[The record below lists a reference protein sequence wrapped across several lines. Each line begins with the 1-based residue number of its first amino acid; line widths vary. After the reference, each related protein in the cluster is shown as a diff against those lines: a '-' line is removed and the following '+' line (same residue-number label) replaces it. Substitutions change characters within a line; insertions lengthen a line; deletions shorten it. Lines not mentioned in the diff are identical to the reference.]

1 MPKCPNGSRRN
12 THTGICT
19 KTNKIEHTQNKIGRC
34 PRGTRRNTKTKLCE
48 NTITNQPHRKTVTLN
63 SKKGVQPLPNP
74 PPFKEVT
81 TGKGGKGLGAVK
93 RKIMVF
99 RPSLFTITLD
109 PHNGNPTSSQ
119 NQTPKQFEKSLKEQ
133 LNNADRSVQQS
144 AFNAY
149 YKIINTEDRDIAK
162 QDHIH
167 FTDSMNEAKDA
178 GWKLCVTQTLNTD

>member
-1 MPKCPNGSRRN
+1 
-12 THTGICT
+12 
-19 KTNKIEHTQNKIGRC
+19 
-34 PRGTRRNTKTKLCE
+34 
-48 NTITNQPHRKTVTLN
+48 
-63 SKKGVQPLPNP
+63 
-74 PPFKEVT
+74 VT